1 MKLTRQVTSTRLA
14 LDVTL
19 TRQSVKE
26 ILFGNCSITDNMNDD
41 RSIPSLFPWNQE
53 GSWRRD
59 VSIGVS
65 EKIKTC
71 V

>member
-41 RSIPSLFPWNQE
+41 RSIPSLFP
-53 GSWRRD
+53 
-59 VSIGVS
+59 
-65 EKIKTC
+65 
-71 V
+71 